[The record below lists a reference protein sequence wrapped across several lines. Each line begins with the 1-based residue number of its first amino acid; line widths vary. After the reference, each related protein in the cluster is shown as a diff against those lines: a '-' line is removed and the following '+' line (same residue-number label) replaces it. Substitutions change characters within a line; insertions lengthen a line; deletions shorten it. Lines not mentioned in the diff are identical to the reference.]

1 MSIQIL
7 TATETFSTDELNRLR
22 LHAFRAPPVDMLFL
36 DPSILDHFVF
46 TPQEI
51 RSILD
56 IEKSVYIADGDV
68 TYIQMTYRNLE
79 CLQDTLKRHN
89 EVEAKSK
96 ISTGIVE
103 SNEAALQ
110 LMFVFPTEAIQSVM
124 QMYLAMYI
132 HATKLAFYA

>member
-96 ISTGIVE
+96 VSTGIVE

-110 LMFVFPTEAIQSVM
+110 LMFVFPTETIQSVM